1 MSKIYSILDDDKY
14 SGEKDGKE
22 KRWSGKAHSEV
33 TFQQK
38 PDERAWA
45 MLDDWRGRVFQAVA
59 ASRTKAL
66 PPNGD
71 VFGMLGKQQG
81 DQGDWSWVRVE
92 NRK

>member
-38 PDERAWA
+38 PDERA
-45 MLDDWRGRVFQAVA
+45 
-59 ASRTKAL
+59 
-66 PPNGD
+66 
-71 VFGMLGKQQG
+71 
-81 DQGDWSWVRVE
+81 
-92 NRK
+92 